1 MNNTPMKL
9 ITQLSSW
16 YYMKFC
22 NCPKYYKYVV
32 IKIKIN
38 YGKQWQDFFVF
49 QKCLHTDSILKQRHD
64 ILKPNYHN
72 DIQVPA
78 KAPQLHHTGHHSQ
91 ASFS

>member
-16 YYMKFC
+16 YYIKFC

-38 YGKQWQDFFVF
+38 YGKQWQDFCFS
-49 QKCLHTDSILKQRHD
+49 KMSTYRPDS
-64 ILKPNYHN
+64 
-72 DIQVPA
+72 
-78 KAPQLHHTGHHSQ
+78 KATPWHSKIKLP
-91 ASFS
+91 